1 MRPFLLIPALVIVPF
16 AMVHLLKSITGDPL
30 SAVVL
35 GLTIFITVAA
45 WFAGPSASA
54 GYRGRRTQ
62 AMTGRGLAANA
73 GPERI
78 AAPAADR

>member
-16 AMVHLLKSITGDPL
+16 AVIHVLKMITGDPL
-30 SAVVL
+30 SAIVL

-54 GYRGRRTQ
+54 GYRGQRS
-62 AMTGRGLAANA
+62 
-73 GPERI
+73 
-78 AAPAADR
+78 